1 MSVTIHPSSV
11 SEREQPQALATS
23 DHHED
28 PVSQTKLG
36 GSRASRLVR
45 TTLAPLQVPDFRLLF
60 GGQMIST
67 IGDMFYA
74 VALPWLMLSSGRS
87 PQELGIVLAAY
98 GVPRVGTLLVGGL
111 LSDRLRPRRVM
122 LLADLLR
129 ALLVSAL
136 VVLAA
141 GGQTAVWQLAAI
153 SAPLGACTGLF
164 LPASYS
170 ILPEVL
176 DDAELPAGN
185 ALNGSTYQL
194 AVLVG
199 SAIAGVVVSL
209 LRPAAALAV
218 DAATF
223 AISAVTLLAMRG
235 QSYTTRGSA
244 VNRETTLEDAPTS
257 SPFAPEITFW
267 QLLRQW
273 RLLHVGL
280 VIMVCLNLTAG
291 ALFEVALPSLAHGPF
306 AAGATGFGL
315 LLAAFGVGALTGGLL
330 GGGVGRL
337 PRRGAIMLVL
347 ILALAAFYPLV
358 PFAGG
363 LPGAMLVFAAAGI
376 ANGLLN
382 VLFFI
387 VTQQLTPRHLLG
399 RVMSVL
405 MLANLG
411 VYPLSVAL
419 GGLVTTHFGP
429 AVLFVATGGL
439 MALASL
445 SGWLEPEMRQLQ

>member
-1 MSVTIHPSSV
+1 
-11 SEREQPQALATS
+11 
-23 DHHED
+23 
-28 PVSQTKLG
+28 
-36 GSRASRLVR
+36 
-45 TTLAPLQVPDFRLLF
+45 
-60 GGQMIST
+60 
-67 IGDMFYA
+67 
-74 VALPWLMLSSGRS
+74 MLSSGRS

-98 GVPRVGTLLVGGL
+98 GVPRVGTLLLGGL

-122 LLADLLR
+122 LLADLVR
-129 ALLVSAL
+129 ALLVSTL

-141 GGQTAVWQLAAI
+141 GGQTTVWPLAVV

-164 LPASYS
+164 LPAYYAM
-170 ILPEVL
+170 LPEVL
-176 DDAELPAGN
+176 SEDELPEGN
-185 ALNGSTYQL
+185 ALNGSAFQL

-199 SAIAGVVVSL
+199 SAIAGVVVSRL
-209 LRPAAALAV
+209 HPVAALAV

-235 QSYTTRGSA
+235 QSSLTRGNA
-244 VNRETTLEDAPTS
+244 VNRETSREEAPTS

-267 QLLRQW
+267 QLLHQW

-280 VIMVCLNLTAG
+280 IIMVCLNLTSG
-291 ALFEVALPSLAHGPF
+291 ALFEVALPSLAHGPL

-315 LLAAFGVGALTGGLL
+315 LLAAFGVGALVGGLV

-337 PRRGAIMLVL
+337 HHRGAIMLVL
-347 ILALAAFYPLV
+347 ILALAGFYPLV
-358 PFAGG
+358 PLTGG
-363 LPGAMLVFAAAGI
+363 LTGAMVVLAAAGI

-382 VLFFI
+382 VLFFT

-411 VYPLSVAL
+411 VYPLSVAM
-419 GGLVTTHFGP
+419 GGLVATHFGP
-429 AVLFVATGGL
+429 AVLFVTTGGL
-439 MALASL
+439 MLLASL
-445 SGWLEPEMRQLQ
+445 SGWLEPEMRQVQ

>member
-1 MSVTIHPSSV
+1 MIRQKEP
-11 SEREQPQALATS
+11 
-23 DHHED
+23 
-28 PVSQTKLG
+28 G
-36 GSRASRLVR
+36 GSSMSRLMR
-45 TTLAPLQVPDFRLLF
+45 TTLAPLRVRDFRLLF
-60 GGQMIST
+60 SGQMAST

-98 GVPRVGTLLVGGL
+98 GVPRVGTLLLGGL

-122 LLADLLR
+122 LLADLMR
-129 ALLVSAL
+129 ALLVGAL
-136 VVLAA
+136 VILAA
-141 GGQTAVWQLAAI
+141 SGHTAVWQLAAV
-153 SAPLGACTGLF
+153 SAPLGAFTGLF
-164 LPASYS
+164 LPAYYAM
-170 ILPEVL
+170 LPEVL
-176 DDAELPAGN
+176 SEDELPAGN
-185 ALNGSTYQL
+185 ALNGSSFQL

-199 SAIAGVVVSL
+199 SAVAGVVVSRL
-209 LRPAAALAV
+209 QPVAALAV
-218 DAATF
+218 DTATF
-223 AISAVTLLAMRG
+223 AISAATLLAMRG
-235 QSYTTRGSA
+235 QPDTASGSA
-244 VNRETTLEDAPTS
+244 VSRDATLEDAPQAAI
-257 SPFAPEITFW
+257 FAPEITFW

-280 VIMVCLNLTAG
+280 VVMVCLNLTSG
-291 ALFEVALPSLAHGPF
+291 ALFEVALPTLAHGPF

-315 LLAAFGVGALTGGLL
+315 LLAAFGVGALAGGLA

-337 PRRGAIMLVL
+337 HRRGAIMLVL
-347 ILALAAFYPLV
+347 IVALAGFYPLV

-363 LPGAMLVFAAAGI
+363 LLAAMAVLAAAGI

-382 VLFFI
+382 VLFFT
-387 VTQQLTPRHLLG
+387 VTQQLAPRHLLG

-419 GGLVTTHFGP
+419 GGVVITHFGP

-439 MALASL
+439 MGLAALF
-445 SGWLEPEMRQLQ
+445 GWLQPEMRQLQ